1 MATLT
6 TAGSTFEARVLA
18 ARLGAEGIL
27 TELRGASDGPYP
39 LPWPVDVL
47 VPAGELEAARE
58 ILLGDQVDAIFDA
71 SSPPAPDDPR

>member
-1 MATLT
+1 
-6 TAGSTFEARVLA
+6 
-18 ARLGAEGIL
+18 
-27 TELRGASDGPYP
+27 
-39 LPWPVDVL
+39 VDVL